1 MNDPLVVFFDA
12 PGMTA
17 AQYDRI
23 IAGLDAAGLQA
34 PDGRLSHVAWAT
46 DGGWRVVDVW
56 ASEAQFGRF
65 AETLGPLIGEA
76 VGPNGPRPD
85 LRPAHSFVPA
95 AAAAVS

>member
-1 MNDPLVVFFDA
+1 MPI
-12 PGMTA
+12 TA
-17 AQYDRI
+17 YFRVPDMSPAQYDRI
-23 IAGLDAAGLQA
+23 IAGLDAAGLAA

-65 AETLGPLIGEA
+65 AETLGPLIGGV

-85 LRPAHSFVPA
+85 IHPAHGFTPGIPVPA
-95 AAAAVS
+95 S